1 MKNQKM
7 YRLLLLLLLI
17 SSISFSQNKFN
28 DKGERS
34 GIWRGYHDNGAIK
47 YEGKFING
55 KEIGLFEYYDYSG
68 NLVIR
73 LDYLEPGLRSKA
85 EVYYSSGFIKS
96 RGEYVNKEKKG
107 LWIYYNLDGKRIAEE
122 NFDSNNLNGEC
133 KYFYDNGRLSEKYIY
148 LHNKKEGEA
157 EIYYPSGYLNM
168 KCNYHLDKLHGV
180 AEFYYDKTNQLESQG
195 LYTLGLQDSIWV
207 FYNELGDTLD
217 LYDYINRRS
226 LMIE

>member
-1 MKNQKM
+1 M
-7 YRLLLLLLLI
+7 
-17 SSISFSQNKFN
+17 
-28 DKGERS
+28 
-34 GIWRGYHDNGAIK
+34 
-47 YEGKFING
+47 
-55 KEIGLFEYYDYSG
+55 
-68 NLVIR
+68 
-73 LDYLEPGLRSKA
+73 
-85 EVYYSSGFIKS
+85 
-96 RGEYVNKEKKG
+96 
-107 LWIYYNLDGKRIAEE
+107 
-122 NFDSNNLNGEC
+122 
-133 KYFYDNGRLSEKYIY
+133 SEKYIY

-217 LYDYINRRS
+217 LYDYVNKRS